1 MITKMQPQA
10 NVAVPQSVTTQPQQI
25 VGVPANAVILKMSDI
40 QQISTVGLLELA
52 HREYQ
57 AGDYE
62 SAELHCMQLWRQDG
76 TNTGVLLL
84 LSSIHFQ
91 CRRLDKSAHFSTLAI
106 KQNPLLAEAYS
117 NLGNVYKERG
127 QLQEA
132 LENYRHAVRLKPD
145 FIDGYINLAAALV
158 AAGDMEQAVQAY
170 VTALQY
176 NPDLYCVRSDLGNLL
191 KALGRL
197 DEAKACYLK
206 AIETRPDFAV
216 AWSNLGC
223 VFNAQSEI
231 WLAIHHFE
239 KAVALDPNFL
249 DAYINLGNVLKE
261 ARIFDRAVAAYLRAL
276 NLSPNNAVVH
286 GNLACVYYEQG
297 LIDLAIDTYR
307 RAIELQ
313 PNFPDAYCN
322 LANALKEKG
331 QVADAEE
338 CYNTALRLCPSHA
351 DSLNNLAN
359 IKREQGYIEEATRLY
374 LKALEV
380 FPEFAAAHSNL
391 ASVLQQQG
399 KLNEALMH
407 YKEAIRIQPT
417 FADAY
422 SNMGNTLKEMQ
433 DVAGALQCYTRAIQI
448 NPAFADAHSNLA
460 SIHKDSGNIP
470 EAIQSYRTAL
480 KLKPDFPDAYCNLAH
495 CLQIVC
501 DWTDYEA
508 RMKKLVSIVA
518 EQLEKNRLPSV
529 HPHHSMLY
537 PLTHEFRKAI
547 AARHA
552 NLCLEKVQVLHKPP
566 YKFPRDLQGRLRI
579 GYVSSDFGNHPT
591 SHLMQSV
598 PGLHDR
604 TKVEIFC
611 YALSPDDGTTF
622 RSKIAREAEN
632 FIDLSQMPCN
642 GKAADKIYADGI
654 HILVNMN
661 GYTKGARNEIFA
673 LRPAPVQVMWLG
685 YPGTSGASYMDYLVT
700 DAVTSPVELASQ
712 YSEKLAYMPHTYF
725 VGDHKQMFPHLQER
739 LILSDKVRSHNN
751 LGSVADNVA
760 VINATD
766 LSPLVENTDIK
777 EIKEVVRAA
786 RPVEISLKVAELPTT
801 TPIETMI
808 ASGQVQTSVNGV
820 ILQNGLATTQTN
832 NKAATGE
839 EVPQSIV
846 ITTRQQYGLPDDAV
860 VYCNFN
866 QLYKIDPL
874 TLHMWVYILKHVPNS
889 VLWLLR
895 FPAVGE
901 PNLQAT
907 AQQLG
912 LPPGRIIF
920 SNVAA
925 KEEHVRRG
933 QLADV
938 CLDTPLCNGHTTSMD
953 ILWTGTPVV
962 TLPGET
968 LASRVAASQLNT
980 LGCPELI
987 ARTRQEY
994 QDIAVRLGT
1003 DREYL
1008 KAIRAK
1014 VWSARSESP
1023 LFDCKA
1029 YASGLELLYA
1039 RMWARHARGERP
1051 DHIQATDK

>member
-1 MITKMQPQA
+1 MQSQG
-10 NVAVPQSVTTQPQQI
+10 QSHQLPS
-25 VGVPANAVILKMSDI
+25 AAHILLDQNPNSTGSNLVVKQNDI
-40 QQISTVGLLELA
+40 QSLSSVGLLELA

-57 AGDYE
+57 AVDYE
-62 SAELHCMQLWRQDG
+62 SAEKHCMQLWRQDS

-91 CRRLDKSAHFSTLAI
+91 CRRLDKSAQFSTLAI
-106 KQNPLLAEAYS
+106 KQNPVLAEAYS
-117 NLGNVYKERG
+117 NLGNVFKERG

-132 LENYRHAVRLKPD
+132 LDNYRRAVRLKPD

-158 AAGDMEQAVQAY
+158 AARDMESAVQAY
-170 VTALQY
+170 ITALQY

-197 DEAKACYLK
+197 EEAKACYLK
-206 AIETRPDFAV
+206 AIETCPGFAV

-223 VFNAQSEI
+223 VFNAQGEI

-239 KAVALDPNFL
+239 KAVTLDPNFL

-331 QVADAEE
+331 QVKEAED
-338 CYNTALRLCPSHA
+338 CYNTALRLCSNHA

-380 FPEFAAAHSNL
+380 FPDFAAAHSNL

-399 KLNEALMH
+399 KLKEALMH

-422 SNMGNTLKEMQ
+422 SNMGNTLKELQ
-433 DVAGALQCYTRAIQI
+433 DVSGALQCYTRAIQI

-501 DWTDYEA
+501 DWTDYDI
-508 RMKKLVSIVA
+508 RMKKLVSIVT

-537 PLTHEFRKAI
+537 PLTHDCRKAI

-552 NLCLEKVQVLHKPP
+552 NLCLEKVHVLHKKP
-566 YKFPRDLQGRLRI
+566 YNFLKKLPTKGRLRI
-579 GYVSSDFGNHPT
+579 GYLSSDFGNHPT

-604 TKVEIFC
+604 SKVEIFC

-622 RSKIAREAEN
+622 RHKISRESEN
-632 FIDLSQMPCN
+632 FVDLSQIPCN
-642 GKAADKIYADGI
+642 GKAADKIFNDGI

-673 LRPAPVQVMWLG
+673 LRPAPIQVMWLG
-685 YPGTSGASYMDYLVT
+685 YPGTSGASFMDYIIT
-700 DAVTSPVELASQ
+700 DSVTSPIELAYQ
-712 YSEKLAYMPHTYF
+712 YSEKLSYMPHTYF
-725 VGDHKQMFPHLQER
+725 IGDHKQMFPHLKER
-739 LILSDKVRSHNN
+739 IIVCDKQQS
-751 LGSVADNVA
+751 SVVDNVT

-766 LSPLVENTDIK
+766 LSPLVENTDVK
-777 EIKEVVRAA
+777 EIKEVVNAQK
-786 RPVEISLKVAELPTT
+786 PVEITHKVAELPNTT
-801 TPIETMI
+801 QIVSMI
-808 ASGQVQTSVNGV
+808 ATGQVQTSLNGV
-820 ILQNGLATTQTN
+820 VVQNGLATTQTN

-839 EVPQSIV
+839 EVPQNIV
-846 ITTRQQYGLPDDAV
+846 ITTRRQYMLPDDAV

-866 QLYKIDPL
+866 QLYKIDPQ
-874 TLHMWVYILKHVPNS
+874 TLESWVEILKNVPKS

-901 PNLQAT
+901 QNIKKTVSDFGISPD
-907 AQQLG
+907 
-912 LPPGRIIF
+912 RVIF

-933 QLADV
+933 QLADI

-953 ILWTGTPVV
+953 VLWTGTPVV

-968 LASRVAASQLNT
+968 LASRVAASQLAT

-987 ARTRQEY
+987 ARTREEY
-994 QDIAVRLGT
+994 QNIAIRLGT
-1003 DREYL
+1003 KKEYL
-1008 KAIRAK
+1008 KALRAK
-1014 VWSARSESP
+1014 VWKARVESP
-1023 LFDCKA
+1023 LFDCSQ
-1029 YASGLELLYA
+1029 YAKGLEKLFL
-1039 RMWARHARGERP
+1039 RMWEKYENGEIP
-1051 DHIQATDK
+1051 DHISAV